1 MRLNKTQKLVLFLST
16 SFAFIG
22 CDRVTKSLA
31 KAHLMYAEPQSF
43 FYDTVRL
50 LYVEN
55 TGAALS
61 FGSNLPQPYNFIILS
76 LIPLVV
82 LFGLTI
88 HTLSKLSEMSTLQML
103 SFGSIIAGGVGN
115 IIDRLLHDRH
125 VPDFLNIG
133 INDVRTGIFNV
144 ADICV
149 TAGAIS
155 LLVSY
160 YWFKNE
166 EDVSKAV

>member
-1 MRLNKTQKLVLFLST
+1 
-16 SFAFIG
+16 
-22 CDRVTKSLA
+22 
-31 KAHLMYAEPQSF
+31 MYAEPQSF
-43 FYDTVRL
+43 FHDTVRL

-61 FGSNLPQPYNFIILS
+61 LGDNLPQPYNFIFLS
-76 LIPLVV
+76 LIPLIV

-88 HTLSKLSEMSTLQML
+88 HTLNKLSEMSTLRML

-115 IIDRLLHDRH
+115 IIDRLIHDRH
-125 VPDFLNIG
+125 VPDFLNVG

-149 TAGAIS
+149 TAGVIS

-160 YWFKNE
+160 YFFKS
-166 EDVSKAV
+166 EDSVAMETERMTE

>member
-1 MRLNKTQKLVLFLST
+1 MAKHLDLGRK
-16 SFAFIG
+16 G
-22 CDRVTKSLA
+22 ESLA

-43 FYDTVRL
+43 FHDTVRL

-61 FGSNLPQPYNFIILS
+61 LGDNLPQPYNFIILG
-76 LIPLVV
+76 LIPLIV

-88 HTLSKLSEMSTLQML
+88 HTLNKLSEMSTLRML

-115 IIDRLLHDRH
+115 IIDRLIHDRH
-125 VPDFLNIG
+125 VPDFLNVG

-149 TAGAIS
+149 TAGVIS

-160 YWFKNE
+160 YFFKNE
-166 EDVSKAV
+166 DNVAMETERMTE